1 MARAGRGTKSVGAK
15 ISQGR
20 SASSGESDRG
30 SLWFRMA
37 DEYWWAVALWAERR
51 STPMHPVLMGEVR
64 EAAIEEFLADHAA
77 KSFSNYLAPART
89 TEPKRTIW
97 LPIELL
103 SRIDA
108 MAERDGVSR
117 ARLVDTALLLYLRKL
132 GLTASAKEVSR
143 LKAQQEAAGGRSWRV
158 VRKEG
163 ARPTEHDL
171 RVMEKSRG

>member
-1 MARAGRGTKSVGAK
+1 MARTGRRTKSVGAK
-15 ISQGR
+15 ISPSR
-20 SASSGESDRG
+20 SGSSGTSEQS

-37 DEYWWAVALWAERR
+37 DEYWWAIALWAERR
-51 STPMHPVLMGEVR
+51 STPTHPVLMKEVR
-64 EAAIEEFLADHAA
+64 EAAIEEFLADHAP

-89 TEPKRTIW
+89 TEPKRTLW
-97 LPIELL
+97 LSVDLL
-103 SRIDA
+103 ERIDA
-108 MAERDGVSR
+108 MADRDGVKR

-163 ARPTEHDL
+163 ARPTGHDL
-171 RVMEKSRG
+171 RAMEKSRG